1 MLCPAPFAVLSSLER
16 DAQAMQGL
24 SLEGTETLS
33 TAAPFVTAAV
43 LGGTGGTESLQR
55 RQGTAWRWKRSLVWF
70 IGLL

>member
-1 MLCPAPFAVLSSLER
+1 
-16 DAQAMQGL
+16 MQGL

-55 RQGTAWRWKRSLVWF
+55 RQGTVWRWKRSLVWF